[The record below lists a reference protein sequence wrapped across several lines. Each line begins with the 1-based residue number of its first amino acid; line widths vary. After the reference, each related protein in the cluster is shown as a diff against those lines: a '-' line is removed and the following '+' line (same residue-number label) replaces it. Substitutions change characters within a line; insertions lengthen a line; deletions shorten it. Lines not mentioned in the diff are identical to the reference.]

1 MRGGHHLRTPFS
13 SGEDVGVSPVVRR
26 MVYGVKC
33 KYDLVI
39 VFI

>member
-1 MRGGHHLRTPFS
+1 MRGGRHLRTPFS
-13 SGEDVGVSPVVRR
+13 SGDDAGVSPVVHR
-26 MVYGVKC
+26 MVYRVKC